1 MVAVSEN
8 AGNVALP
15 NQTKADAADQALA
28 KWAAM
33 QIKSLSM
40 GLTGRHTIDA
50 TVEKM
55 APAEQERAKFWLNH
69 FRKLAKADK

>member
-1 MVAVSEN
+1 MSKVSVN
-8 AGNVALP
+8 MANP
-15 NQTKADAADQALA
+15 SQTKAEADDQALA

-55 APAEQERAKFWLNH
+55 EPAEQERARFWLNH

>member
-1 MVAVSEN
+1 MSQSAFINMANPS
-8 AGNVALP
+8 
-15 NQTKADAADQALA
+15 QTKAEADDEALS

-33 QIKSLSM
+33 QIKSLGM
-40 GLTGRHTIDA
+40 RVIGRHTIDDA
-50 TVEKM
+50 VEKM